1 MGFAMR
7 ARQSGPPVAVGIDLG
22 TSCCRIGLW
31 RDGDVLIVPNE
42 RGCLA
47 TPNCI
52 GFLDCT
58 GPVVGDA
65 AAEQAAV
72 NLKNTI
78 FAPQRLLGA
87 AYDSPWAQRLRLQ
100 GPPDIVRGED
110 GSALYSIQ
118 DRGKSKLM
126 RPEEVLAVL
135 LHEMKRQVE
144 QCLGVT
150 VKCAVCTVPSKYGQK
165 QRRAL
170 TEALHKAQLEVLAL
184 VKAPTSA
191 AIAFSLTNPIEG
203 PRNVLVL
210 DFGACYCDFCLLTL
224 HGKCLYERAVGS
236 EFVDLDSLL
245 VRFCLTDIKL
255 RLGIDM
261 SSDWAALLRLSMA
274 CESAKRKLSQWNQT
288 RVNVEALIQG
298 GDYCVAMSRSYFEEF
313 CSRDIDSLMEIFD
326 ICLVESGLERDAVDV
341 VLVGGSSR
349 IPRFRRLVKDF
360 FRGQQPSELLR
371 PDHAAV
377 LGAAVYAAA
386 LAPPAPGNSG
396 KAEDS
401 EGEKRPGPT
410 EPEPTPASRAGV
422 GTGMVGTVSGSSGS
436 AGIYSFD
443 GLRLEEILPWSVLL
457 ETSASPASEDLE
469 DLLDVPCN
477 EAFGP
482 RPPRESFV
490 KRPSQSYPVTQ

>member
-7 ARQSGPPVAVGIDLG
+7 ARQTGPPVAVGIDLG

-31 RDGDVLIVPNE
+31 RDGDVLIVPND

-65 AAEQAAV
+65 AAEQAAA

-87 AYDSPWAQRLRLQ
+87 SFDSPWAQRLRQ
-100 GPPDIVRGED
+100 GGPYGGPEIVQGED
-110 GSALYSIQ
+110 GSALYRIQ

-144 QCLGVT
+144 QCLGVQ

-165 QRRAL
+165 QRKAL
-170 TEALHKAQLEVLAL
+170 SEALHKAQLEVLAL

-224 HGKCLYERAVGS
+224 HGKRLCERAVGS

-255 RLGIDM
+255 RLGVDI
-261 SSDWAALLRLSMA
+261 SSDWPALLRLSMA
-274 CESAKRKLSQWNQT
+274 CENAKRKLSQWNQT
-288 RVNVEALIQG
+288 RVNVEALINSN
-298 GDYCVAMSRSYFEEF
+298 DYCVAMSRSYFEEF
-313 CSRDIDSLMEIFD
+313 CSRDIDTISPLVMIF
-326 ICLVESGLERDAVDV
+326 
-341 VLVGGSSR
+341 
-349 IPRFRRLVKDF
+349 
-360 FRGQQPSELLR
+360 
-371 PDHAAV
+371 
-377 LGAAVYAAA
+377 
-386 LAPPAPGNSG
+386 
-396 KAEDS
+396 
-401 EGEKRPGPT
+401 
-410 EPEPTPASRAGV
+410 
-422 GTGMVGTVSGSSGS
+422 
-436 AGIYSFD
+436 
-443 GLRLEEILPWSVLL
+443 EILVYIKP
-457 ETSASPASEDLE
+457 
-469 DLLDVPCN
+469 
-477 EAFGP
+477 
-482 RPPRESFV
+482 
-490 KRPSQSYPVTQ
+490 KRLIKSI